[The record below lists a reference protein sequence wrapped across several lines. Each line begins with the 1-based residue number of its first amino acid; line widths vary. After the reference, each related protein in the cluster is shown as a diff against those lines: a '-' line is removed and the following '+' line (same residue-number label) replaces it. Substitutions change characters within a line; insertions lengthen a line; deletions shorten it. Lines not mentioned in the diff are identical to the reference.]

1 MLHNIQRQCP
11 EFGPIAI
18 KMYRNASRLF
28 VCGAE
33 IASSEST
40 TQGDNLAM
48 PLFALATLPVLQ
60 HLEHYTL
67 AYQVW
72 LADDVAAVGTL
83 EWLKPW
89 WDMIV
94 QEGIKYGYHVNDKS
108 CLVLKHL
115 SDLVQVLAQ
124 GHSDVS
130 IQDRKLF
137 GSSGIKNSCDG
148 KRYLGS
154 NRFNGIY
161 RSIH

>member
-1 MLHNIQRQCP
+1 MP
-11 EFGPIAI
+11 VG
-18 KMYRNASRLF
+18 YLF
-28 VCGAE
+28 VGLKLRLQKVPHTVWYFLKTQFQPHKQ
-33 IASSEST
+33 ITNS

-115 SDLVQVLAQ
+115 SDLAQVLAQ